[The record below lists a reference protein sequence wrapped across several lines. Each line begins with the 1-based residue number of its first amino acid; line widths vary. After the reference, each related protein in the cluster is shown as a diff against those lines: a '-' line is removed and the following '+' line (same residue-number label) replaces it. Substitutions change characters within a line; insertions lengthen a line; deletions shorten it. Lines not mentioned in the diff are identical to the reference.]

1 MSLEQ
6 PKYSN
11 AGVCLN
17 SDERENGILIPSV
30 CRDKNANPLVV
41 IRAETRL
48 VFGPYA
54 EAHEITIHEDIV
66 AAIQWNRLKTTPPNW
81 LPLELIGDGKKAPTK
96 QTVYLFLP
104 PSRMVYRP

>member
-6 PKYSN
+6 PIFSN

-17 SDERENGILIPSV
+17 AEGRNDGILIPSGW
-30 CRDKNANPLVV
+30 DKNGNPLVV

-54 EAHEITIHEDIV
+54 EAHEVTIHENVV

-81 LPLELIGDGKKAPTK
+81 LPLEFIGDGKKAPTK

-104 PSRMVYRP
+104 PSRMVYIP